1 MIKRVIFD
9 IDNTLIPWKEE
20 YYDEINKVLDSLN
33 IEHTKDEYNKI
44 KEAFSEYENEYYT
57 FDRKLMLDYINK
69 YTKKQYPKE
78 FIYGCTNRWA
88 DSVPQKL
95 DESVINMLKYLKDK
109 YQMVILTDWYA
120 DQQIEKLE
128 KLNILQY
135 FSKIYSAEK
144 VKRKPF
150 KEAFL
155 QAIEDNKPEECIMIG
170 DDFERDI
177 KGALNAGLH
186 AIYYNPKNNVIK
198 DENSKYYT
206 ISRLDE
212 IMNIL

>member
-198 DENSKYYT
+198 DENTKYYT

>member
-20 YYDEINKVLDSLN
+20 YYDEINKVLDFLN
-33 IEHTKDEYNKI
+33 IEHTKDDYNKI

-198 DENSKYYT
+198 DENSEYYT

>member
-33 IEHTKDEYNKI
+33 IEHTKDDYNKI

-88 DSVPQKL
+88 DSVTQKL

-120 DQQIEKLE
+120 DQQIEKLK

>member
-20 YYDEINKVLDSLN
+20 YYDEINKVLDFLN

>member
-1 MIKRVIFD
+1 
-9 IDNTLIPWKEE
+9 
-20 YYDEINKVLDSLN
+20 
-33 IEHTKDEYNKI
+33 
-44 KEAFSEYENEYYT
+44 
-57 FDRKLMLDYINK
+57 MLDYINK